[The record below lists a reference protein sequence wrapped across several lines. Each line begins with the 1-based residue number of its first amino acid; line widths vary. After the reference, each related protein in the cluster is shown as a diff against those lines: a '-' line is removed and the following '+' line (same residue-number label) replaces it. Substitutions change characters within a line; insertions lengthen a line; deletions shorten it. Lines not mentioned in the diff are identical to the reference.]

1 MKFQSH
7 GEIESTHEFEVLHL
21 YIKWRMCEIAHLLFF
36 LILTNLIITSMICI
50 TKHTIC
56 RMEEEK
62 YE

>member
-1 MKFQSH
+1 MFCDIIDLLQ
-7 GEIESTHEFEVLHL
+7 GERNFEVLHL

-56 RMEEEK
+56 REED
-62 YE
+62 